1 MAQVNQYKDQY
12 RGLNQQR
19 KDNEKQIRKLKIE
32 NDDLERDID

>member
-19 KDNEKQIRKLKIE
+19 KDNEKQIRKLKTE